1 MAFAILGRRERRV
14 VAITGASAW
23 RGWDSSEHMGQLG
36 VRAHVRNDSVSE
48 LRFGTSVGP
57 QEDIVDIRTY
67 DGCL

>member
-1 MAFAILGRRERRV
+1 

-23 RGWDSSEHMGQLG
+23 RGWKSSAHMGQLG
-36 VRAHVRNDSVSE
+36 ARAHVRNDSVSE

-67 DGCL
+67 NE